1 MRRFFN
7 AICALGVAFV
17 SASLLGACG
26 IFSDGSDEYRDAK
39 SLPVITLPPGVE
51 SGPLD
56 PLFEVPKAQVSEFDR
71 QELVGGKVPRPAPMS
86 QDSEFARVKIQKVG
100 ERRWILAEAPTG
112 QVWPLVQSFLA
123 RQGISVALAKPQAG
137 VIETGWLSF
146 TVDASSQARY
156 RIRIEK
162 GVRDNASEVHVLH
175 QQLSQGQSAPWPAVS
190 HDAARESWMLDELA
204 QSLAQ
209 GMSFRSASLL
219 GQSVGG
225 AEKVLLR
232 RDEQDAVLDM
242 YLDEERAKATLAH
255 ALNREGMKIWEES
268 ASLGLFYVGYDD
280 PQDEPGWWKKLT
292 FRGNDDLPEQA
303 PATLNQLL
311 ARMAPTATTRF
322 GDLPGFAVVAKSEL
336 QQGYLLRLQS
346 RQGYWE
352 ARISNSR
359 GEPLPFAEAKALML
373 VIRRNLI

>member
-1 MRRFFN
+1 
-7 AICALGVAFV
+7 
-17 SASLLGACG
+17 
-26 IFSDGSDEYRDAK
+26 
-39 SLPVITLPPGVE
+39 
-51 SGPLD
+51 
-56 PLFEVPKAQVSEFDR
+56 
-71 QELVGGKVPRPAPMS
+71 
-86 QDSEFARVKIQKVG
+86 
-100 ERRWILAEAPTG
+100 
-112 QVWPLVQSFLA
+112 
-123 RQGISVALAKPQAG
+123 
-137 VIETGWLSF
+137 
-146 TVDASSQARY
+146 
-156 RIRIEK
+156 
-162 GVRDNASEVHVLH
+162 
-175 QQLSQGQSAPWPAVS
+175 
-190 HDAARESWMLDELA
+190 
-204 QSLAQ
+204 
-209 GMSFRSASLL
+209 LL